1 MRDLTG
7 APSFDVDVDE
17 EGLFEKL
24 EAYDKRNFMMAASAG
39 STEASAETLED
50 LGLVAQHSYGL
61 LAAKTV
67 KTADG
72 EDIQLVKLRNPWG
85 SFEW

>member
-7 APSFDVDVDE
+7 APSYDVDVDE

-24 EAYDKRNFMMAASAG
+24 EDYDKRNFMMAASAG

-50 LGLVAQHSYGL
+50 LGLVA
-61 LAAKTV
+61 
-67 KTADG
+67 
-72 EDIQLVKLRNPWG
+72 
-85 SFEW
+85 